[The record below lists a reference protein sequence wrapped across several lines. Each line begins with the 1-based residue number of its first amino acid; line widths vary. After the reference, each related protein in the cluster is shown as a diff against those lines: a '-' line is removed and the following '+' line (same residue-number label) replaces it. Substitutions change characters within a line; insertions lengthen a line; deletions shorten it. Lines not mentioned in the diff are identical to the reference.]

1 VGAAAP
7 ALSSAAAGPAR
18 VVTLPARICI
28 ARHGETDWNAAGILQ
43 GWLDVPLNDGGR
55 RKAREMATA
64 FADAGFSA
72 IWTSPLV
79 RARETAEIIAQAL
92 RLPPPICHDGL
103 KERNFGAIQ
112 GIPKLEVGESNP
124 ILLQQ
129 ILRRNPATDFDGGE
143 AMDEF
148 ADRVL
153 GAIMAIGAAHGG
165 ERVLAII
172 HGWVMDVITRHIDG
186 RPRNAILGFKR
197 KHGTS
202 LWLEASAQEIRGS
215 G

>member
-1 VGAAAP
+1 VDAAAP
-7 ALSSAAAGPAR
+7 ALNSAAVRPAR
-18 VVTLPARICI
+18 VVEIPAHVCI

-43 GWLDVPLNDGGR
+43 GWIDVPLNDGGR
-55 RKAREMATA
+55 RKAQEMAA
-64 FADAGFSA
+64 DFADAGFSA
-72 IWTSPLV
+72 IWSSPLS

-92 RLPPPICHDGL
+92 RLPPPICHEGL

-129 ILRRNPATDFDGGE
+129 ILRRNPATVFDGGE
-143 AMDEF
+143 SMDEF

-153 GAIMAIGAAHGG
+153 GAILAIGAAHGG
-165 ERVLAII
+165 ERVLVII
-172 HGWVMDVITRHIDG
+172 HGWVMDVITRHIQG
-186 RPRNAILGFKR
+186 LPRNAILGFKR

-202 LWLEASAQEIRGS
+202 LWLAASAAAVRRLP
-215 G
+215 

>member
-1 VGAAAP
+1 VDAAAP
-7 ALSSAAAGPAR
+7 ALSSAAARPAR
-18 VVTLPARICI
+18 VVETPAHVCI

-43 GWLDVPLNDGGR
+43 GWIDVPLNDGGR
-55 RKAREMATA
+55 RKAREMAAA
-64 FADAGFSA
+64 FADAGFAA
-72 IWTSPLV
+72 IWSSPLS

-129 ILRRNPATDFDGGE
+129 ILRRNPATVFDAGE
-143 AMDEF
+143 SMDEF

-153 GAIMAIGAAHGG
+153 GAMTAIGAAHGG
-165 ERVLAII
+165 ERVLVII
-172 HGWVMDVITRHIDG
+172 HGWVMDVITRHIQG
-186 RPRNAILGFKR
+186 LPRNAILGFKR
-197 KHGTS
+197 KHGTH
-202 LWLEASAQEIRGS
+202 LWLEASAREILS
-215 G
+215 SA